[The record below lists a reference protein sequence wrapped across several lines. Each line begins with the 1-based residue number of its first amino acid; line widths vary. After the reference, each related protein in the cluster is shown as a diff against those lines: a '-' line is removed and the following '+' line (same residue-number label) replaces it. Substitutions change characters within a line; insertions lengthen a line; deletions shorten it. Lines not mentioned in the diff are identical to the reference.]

1 MIQFLRKLFRLDT
14 RVTSDAPLDMHIGL
28 DLVETPVPAKTI
40 AKTPKSPA
48 KKQTL
53 PKKENVVT
61 ADKPASSRKG
71 RSKKA

>member
-1 MIQFLRKLFRLDT
+1 M
-14 RVTSDAPLDMHIGL
+14 
-28 DLVETPVPAKTI
+28 PAKTI